1 MSFLKSL
8 YTTVKEPRTSD
19 IEVPIEDLLN
29 PAPPVPIKDN
39 IKEDGSRR
47 NQAED
52 TRQSF
57 QDWDSS
63 ASYSQGRK
71 SFLSSSRL
79 TSTFAACFG
88 HIYTD
93 GLLTTKPISP
103 ALLQRAPHLDDFV
116 PHSESIQERLCRL
129 DEMDLSESRILFLEK
144 IHQEMWADLPTIGF
158 IKWNDLPWPV
168 FVRTTCPEDLMLHRI
183 VSYLLQVSSGMNIKE
198 ALVDSSRLQ
207 WAQQRLR
214 ILLGYW
220 GQPSL
225 QKKVEN
231 SADKTMIQ
239 GVNVV
244 MNHLESV
251 LDFVNTHQVDETRH
265 TGLIANISQTFLKHV
280 GKNLARVLT
289 DTSDNSG
296 CYKSLLR
303 LETDS
308 AQKMLN
314 FLQTVR
320 SVAAQHHDE
329 SHYLEAS

>member
-8 YTTVKEPRTSD
+8 YITVNEPRTSD

-29 PAPPVPIKDN
+29 PAPPLPTKEKR
-39 IKEDGSRR
+39 KEDGSRR
-47 NQAED
+47 KQAED

-57 QDWDSS
+57 QDCDSS
-63 ASYSQGRK
+63 GSYSQQKK
-71 SFLSSSRL
+71 SISSSSRL
-79 TSTFAACFG
+79 TSTFAGCFG
-88 HIYTD
+88 HIYCD
-93 GLLTTKPISP
+93 GLSTKPISP
-103 ALLQRAPHLDDFV
+103 ARLQRAPLPDDSV
-116 PHSESIQERLCRL
+116 PPSESIQERLCRL

-183 VSYLLQVSSGMNIKE
+183 VSYLLQVPSGMNIKE

-220 GQPSL
+220 GQSSL
-225 QKKVEN
+225 QKKVKN

-239 GVNVV
+239 GLNVV
-244 MNHLESV
+244 MNHLETV

-296 CYKSLLR
+296 YKSLLR

-320 SVAAQHHDE
+320 NVAAQHHDE
-329 SHYLEAS
+329 SHYLQAS